1 MSAFSVVQKAT
12 VSVVVCFAVKEE
24 AKYFIPATDGHCA
37 VLITGMGRK
46 NAAESLRRTLSM
58 SRPGIVITAGFAGG
72 LNPGLQLGKVIF
84 EADPESGLAER
95 LLQTGAI
102 HARFHCAERVA

>member
-1 MSAFSVVQKAT
+1 
-12 VSVVVCFAVKEE
+12 
-24 AKYFIPATDGHCA
+24 
-37 VLITGMGRK
+37 
-46 NAAESLRRTLSM
+46 M

-102 HARFHCAERVA
+102 HARFHCAERVAVTAMEKRALRQTTGADAIEMESSAIRAIWPGAANSGRDSAGDFGRGG